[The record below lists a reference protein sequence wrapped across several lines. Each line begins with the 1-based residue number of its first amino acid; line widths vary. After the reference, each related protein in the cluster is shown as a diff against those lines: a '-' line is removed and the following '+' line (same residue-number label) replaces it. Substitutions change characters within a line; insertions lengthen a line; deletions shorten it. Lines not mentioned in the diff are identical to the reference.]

1 MVVLAGCGDDG
12 GEPGE
17 CKTGE
22 MRERGGGGG
31 RGMESEAGN
40 AIMVMVL

>member
-17 CKTGE
+17 YETGE
-22 MRERGGGGG
+22 MRERG
-31 RGMESEAGN
+31 RGVWRVKLGMR
-40 AIMVMVL
+40 

>member
-17 CKTGE
+17 
-22 MRERGGGGG
+22 MRERGEE
-31 RGMESEAGN
+31 GMESEAGN